1 MATYIL
7 KLTLLSEATF
17 GRGDGVAGLVD
28 TEIEHDERGLPYLHG
43 RGVKGLFTAQCADIL
58 GALEQSPAHSAMKKA
73 ATYLFGDGGSDLESN
88 GTLSFGH
95 ARLPQGLREA
105 VNAVKPDQL
114 SRTDIVEAL
123 TTIRRQTRID
133 EKTGAAQKDTLRANR
148 VLVRG
153 LEFHA
158 PITVDRGLTATEQ
171 ALLGA
176 CVKAIRRVGSQRARG
191 LGRVRAE
198 LLDASGNALAE
209 QWMNQFAQQV
219 QA

>member
-1 MATYIL
+1 MATYTL

-58 GALEQSPAHSAMKKA
+58 GALEQSSAHSKLTAA
-73 ATYLFGDGGSDLESN
+73 ATRLFGDGGSDLESK
-88 GTLSFGH
+88 GALSFGH

-105 VNAVKPDQL
+105 VNAVKPEQL
-114 SRTDIVEAL
+114 SRTDVVEAL
-123 TTIRRQTRID
+123 TTIRRQTSID
-133 EKTGAAQKDTLRANR
+133 EKSGAAREETLRANR
-148 VLVRG
+148 VLIRG
-153 LEFHA
+153 LEFEA
-158 PITVDRGLTATEQ
+158 TLTSERELDATEQ

-198 LLDASGNALAE
+198 LFDASGNTLTE
-209 QWMNQFAQQV
+209 QWMKQFAQEV
-219 QA
+219 QG

>member
-43 RGVKGLFTAQCADIL
+43 RGVKGLFTAQCADLL
-58 GALEQSPAHSAMKKA
+58 GALEQSPAHSKLTQA
-73 ATYLFGDGGSDLESN
+73 ATRLFGDGGSDLESN
-88 GTLSFGH
+88 GALSFGH

-105 VNAVKPDQL
+105 VHAVQPDQL
-114 SRTDIVEAL
+114 SRTDVVEAL

-133 EKTGAAQKDTLRANR
+133 ETTGAAKEDTLRASR
-148 VLVRG
+148 VLMRG
-153 LEFHA
+153 LDFHA
-158 PITVDRGLTATEQ
+158 PITVERDLDATEQ

-198 LLDASGNALAE
+198 LFDANGNALTE
-209 QWMNQFAQQV
+209 QWMHQFAQEV

>member
-1 MATYIL
+1 MATYVL

-28 TEIEHDERGLPYLHG
+28 AEIEHDERGLPYLHG

-58 GALEQSPAHSAMKKA
+58 SALEQSPAHSSMKKM
-73 ATYLFGDGGSDLESN
+73 ATRLFGDGGSDLESN
-88 GTLSFGH
+88 GALSFGH

-105 VNAVKPDQL
+105 VNAVKPEQL
-114 SRTDIVEAL
+114 SCTDVIEAL

-133 EKTGAAQKDTLRANR
+133 ENKGAAKEDSLRASR
-148 VLVRG
+148 VLIRG

-158 PITVDRGLTATEQ
+158 PITVDRELNATEQ

-191 LGRVRAE
+191 LGLARAE
-198 LLDASGNALAE
+198 LFDASGNALTE
-209 QWMNQFAQQV
+209 QWMKQFAQEV

>member
-1 MATYIL
+1 MTTYLL

-58 GALEQSPAHSAMKKA
+58 GALEQSPIHSQLMRA
-73 ATYLFGDGGSDLESN
+73 ATRLFGAGGSDLESN
-88 GTLSFGH
+88 GALSFGP
-95 ARLPQGLREA
+95 ACLPHNLQEA
-105 VNAVKPDQL
+105 VKAVKPEQL
-114 SRTDIVEAL
+114 SRTDVIEAL
-123 TTIRRQTRID
+123 TTIRRQTSID
-133 EKTGAAQKDTLRANR
+133 GKTGAAKEDTLRASR
-148 VLVRG
+148 VLIRG

-158 PITVDRGLTATEQ
+158 SIMVDRELDATEQ

-198 LLDASGNALAE
+198 LFDANDNALTE
-209 QWMNQFAQQV
+209 TWMKQFAQEV